1 MPSFLSP
8 PDSPLR
14 HPLAA
19 LQVQKLNEDMLHAVH
34 EVVKTCV
41 KLFNKS
47 AAAKI
52 ILFVVEALIASDEG
66 DEVSSHNKPPLGK
79 TERIP

>member
-1 MPSFLSP
+1 
-8 PDSPLR
+8 
-14 HPLAA
+14 
-19 LQVQKLNEDMLHAVH
+19 MLHAVH